1 MGCPLK
7 CGEKTSAWLSLL
19 RLPNLLTVP
28 GDPLAGALLTAFAAQ
43 RCPDW
48 IALLP
53 VCAATVFLY
62 SAGLFSNDYFDRNED
77 ARLRP
82 ERPIPSGRIAPG
94 RVLLAAVILTVAGL
108 AAGIAAGRWAG
119 AVLAVMAAC
128 IWVYNAVAKKNAVTG
143 PLVMGLCR
151 GLSLLSGAACQ
162 SPAAPLSLLPWP
174 VMAGLACVVASITL
188 ISRQETIS
196 SMKLGFRIALP
207 PAAVFLTVV
216 PPLLVAWR
224 GALQGSYP
232 VAAGLAH
239 LAAGLAVVWSA
250 TWCGM
255 IAGRPPAA
263 LIQKSVGAQIRGLI
277 LVQAALCSTAGA
289 EGRIAALALL
299 AAFMLSTWAG
309 KWFSGS

>member
-7 CGEKTSAWLSLL
+7 CGEKTGTWLSLL

-28 GDPLAGALLTAFAAQ
+28 GDPLAGALLTAFSAQ

-62 SAGLFSNDYFDRNED
+62 AAGLLSNDYFDRNED

-82 ERPIPSGRIAPG
+82 ERPIPSGRITPAG
-94 RVLLAAVILTVAGL
+94 VLLVAIVLTFS
-108 AAGIAAGRWAG
+108 GIAAAVAASPRAG
-119 AVLAVMAAC
+119 AVLALLAAS
-128 IWVYNAVAKKNAVTG
+128 IWGYNAAAKRNAVAG
-143 PLVMGLCR
+143 PLAMGLCR

-162 SPAAPLSLLPWP
+162 LPAAPLSLLPWP
-174 VMAGLACVVASITL
+174 AMAGLACIVASITL

-196 SMKLGFRIALP
+196 SRRLGFRIALP

-216 PPLLVAWR
+216 SPLLLAWR
-224 GALQGSYP
+224 GS
-232 VAAGLAH
+232 VHGLHPAVTGLGY
-239 LAAGLAVVWSA
+239 LAAGMAVVWSA
-250 TWCGM
+250 TWCGL

-277 LVQAALCSTAGA
+277 LVQTALCSTAGA